1 MNLRLEKKHI
11 IILIISSLLA
21 VLLYFGAFLFYLN
34 PLKTSLSLKESQL
47 KSEQQLGEA
56 LAARLASAKDSD
68 FSSTAEMQTL
78 LPVDPMIEQ
87 FVLDLE
93 KAEVVSNS
101 YIESIDFTE
110 GESSDLTVQID
121 ANQEEGTSKA
131 VQSANQEGPGTT
143 KNEDQKESLNM
154 PEGLAKTTATIV
166 VNADN
171 YFDLEKFIDT
181 LENLKRIVMVE
192 SIAFRG
198 PEEMMSLSDE
208 QEKLEMTLT
217 VNIFYL
223 PGLVDLK
230 EYNPKVET
238 PEPANKRNPFPNF
251 GDYSDD
257 NVTSDQQA
265 ESEEIME
272 TDEFSTGNGSNEQ

>member
-1 MNLRLEKKHI
+1 MSLRLEKKHI
-11 IILIISSLLA
+11 IILLISSFLA

-34 PLKTSLSLKESQL
+34 PLKTSLSLKEGQL
-47 KSEQQLGEA
+47 KSEHQLGEA
-56 LAARLASAKDSD
+56 LATRLASGKEID

-101 YIESIDFTE
+101 YIASIEFTD
-110 GESSDLTVQID
+110 GEPSDLAAKID
-121 ANQEEGTSKA
+121 SNQEEGSSID
-131 VQSANQEGPGTT
+131 VQSANQEDTGTT
-143 KNEDQKESLNM
+143 TNVNQKVPLNM

-181 LENLKRIVMVE
+181 LENSKRSVMVE
-192 SIAFRG
+192 SIAFSG
-198 PEEMMSLSDE
+198 PKEMTSLSDE
-208 QEKLEMTLT
+208 LEKLEMTLS

-223 PGLVDLK
+223 PGLVELK

-238 PEPANKRNPFPNF
+238 PQPANKRNPFPTF

-257 NVTSDQQA
+257 NLT
-265 ESEEIME
+265 E
-272 TDEFSTGNGSNEQ
+272 DENTQIEDDVGSNESITEDNNDQ

>member
-1 MNLRLEKKHI
+1 MSLRLEKKHI
-11 IILIISSLLA
+11 IILLISSFLA
-21 VLLYFGAFLFYLN
+21 VLLYCGAFLFYLN

-56 LAARLASAKDSD
+56 LAARLTSSKDSD

-93 KAEVVSNS
+93 RAEVVSNS
-101 YIESIDFTE
+101 YIASIDFTN
-110 GESSDLTVQID
+110 GESSDLAAQID
-121 ANQEEGTSKA
+121 ANQEEDSSKA
-131 VQSANQEGPGTT
+131 AQSANQEDSETT
-143 KNEDQKESLNM
+143 TNENQKESLNM
-154 PEGLAKTTATIV
+154 PEGLAKTSATIV

-181 LENLKRIVMVE
+181 LENSKRIVMVE
-192 SIAFRG
+192 SIAFSG
-198 PEEMMSLSDE
+198 PEELMSLSDE

-217 VNIFYL
+217 INIFYL

-238 PEPANKRNPFPNF
+238 PEPANKRNPFPTF
-251 GDYSDD
+251 GDYSDENLTEDENTQIED
-257 NVTSDQQA
+257 NV
-265 ESEEIME
+265 ESNESI
-272 TDEFSTGNGSNEQ
+272 TDDSNEQ

>member
-1 MNLRLEKKHI
+1 MSLRLEKKHI
-11 IILIISSLLA
+11 IILIISSFLA

-56 LAARLASAKDSD
+56 LATRLASAKDSD
-68 FSSTAEMQTL
+68 YSSTAEMQTL

-101 YIESIDFTE
+101 YIASIDFTD
-110 GESSDLTVQID
+110 GEPSDLAAQID
-121 ANQEEGTSKA
+121 ANPEEESSKT
-131 VQSANQEGPGTT
+131 VQSANQENPETT
-143 KNEDQKESLNM
+143 TNEDQKVSLNM

-181 LENLKRIVMVE
+181 LENSKRIVMVE
-192 SIAFRG
+192 SIAFSG
-198 PEEMMSLSDE
+198 PEEMTSLSDE
-208 QEKLEMTLT
+208 LEKLEMTIT

-230 EYNPKVET
+230 DYNPKVET
-238 PEPANKRNPFPNF
+238 PEPANKRNPFPTF
-251 GDYSDD
+251 GDYSDENLTED
-257 NVTSDQQA
+257 ENIKIEDEV
-265 ESEEIME
+265 ESNESITE
-272 TDEFSTGNGSNEQ
+272 DSNEQ